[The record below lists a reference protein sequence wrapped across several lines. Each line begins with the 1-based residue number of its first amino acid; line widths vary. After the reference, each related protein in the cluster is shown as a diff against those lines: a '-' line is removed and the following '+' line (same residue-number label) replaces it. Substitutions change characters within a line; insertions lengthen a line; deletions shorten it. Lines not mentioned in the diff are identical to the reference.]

1 KEASNRMDKN
11 GIGLSRGALERLKN
25 YNWPGNVRELKNC
38 ITRAVAMVESD
49 VIQTEDIRLEDT
61 SGELP
66 IIVTESF
73 SSTLPKAQ
81 GRSRS
86 IKISD
91 ADLPDLSKRQQKAFP
106 AILQK
111 GEITRQQYQQLIGA
125 DLPTRT
131 AQYDLQDLVKKG
143 LLIKS
148 GNGPATRYY
157 PATFS

>member
-1 KEASNRMDKN
+1 MHKE

-49 VIQTEDIRLEDT
+49 VIQTEDIRLEEA
-61 SGELP
+61 SEELP
-66 IIVTESF
+66 IIMMESSP
-73 SSTLPKAQ
+73 SSSKTQ

-86 IKISD
+86 KETAPI
-91 ADLPDLSKRQQKAFP
+91 DLPDLSKRQQKAFP
-106 AILQK
+106 AILQQ
-111 GEITRQQYQQLIGA
+111 GGITRQGYQQLIGA

-143 LLIKS
+143 FLIKS

-157 PATFS
+157 PAKFS